1 MLPTVGFIGV
11 GRMGHPIASRLIERK
26 FALVVHDSDPVRQKA
41 IADLGAETA
50 PDPAAVADMADVVIV
65 CLPRPD
71 VVRDI
76 ALGPRGVIDGK
87 RARYLIDISTT
98 GTSVAREI
106 DQEFKARGKAFVDAP
121 VTGSIAGAISGK
133 LIVMLGA
140 AGQDQEAVRPV
151 LEGIGETVVIAG
163 ERPGDGQML
172 KTINNLLSFIALEAT
187 AEAMVLGTRYGLKPE
202 TMLQVF
208 NSGTGRNSATQDK
221 FPKSVLPRTFDFG
234 FPVWGVNKD
243 IGLCLA
249 EAERL
254 GVPMPVGYAAQQM
267 WRAAAGEMK
276 NDDMTSIVKLFER
289 WAGVVVKGENVK

>member
-1 MLPTVGFIGV
+1 
-11 GRMGHPIASRLIERK
+11 MGHPIARRLVERNYS
-26 FALVVHDSDPVRQKA
+26 LVLHDA
-41 IADLGAETA
+41 
-50 PDPAAVADMADVVIV
+50 DPAAQKAMAGLGADAAASPMAVANAADVVVV

-71 VVRDI
+71 IVREV
-76 ALGPRGVIDGK
+76 ALGSHGVIEGT

-106 DQEFKARGKAFVDAP
+106 DAAFKARGKAFVDAP
-121 VTGSIAGAISGK
+121 VTGSVAGAISGK
-133 LIVMLGA
+133 LTVIVGA
-140 AGQDQEAVRPV
+140 APQDREAVLPV
-151 LEGIGETVVIAG
+151 LKCIGETVVVAG
-163 ERPGDGQML
+163 DRPGDGQML

-208 NSGTGRNSATQDK
+208 NAGTGRNSATQDK

-243 IGLCLA
+243 IGLCLE
-249 EAERL
+249 EADRL
-254 GVPMPVGYAAQQM
+254 GVPMPVGYAAQQI

-289 WAGVVVKGENVK
+289 WVGVVVNGESAR

>member
-1 MLPTVGFIGV
+1 MLPTLGLIGV
-11 GRMGHPIASRLIERK
+11 GRMGHPIARRLIERQYP
-26 FALVVHDSDPVRQKA
+26 LVVHDSDPARQKT

-50 PDPAAVADMADVVIV
+50 AHPLAVANTADIVIV
-65 CLPRPD
+65 CLPHPD
-71 VVRDI
+71 VVREV
-76 ALGPRGVIDGK
+76 ALGSRGVLEGT

-106 DQEFKARGKAFVDAP
+106 DKEFKARGKAFVDAP
-121 VTGSIAGAISGK
+121 VTGSVAGAISGK
-133 LIVMLGA
+133 LTVIVGA
-140 AGQDQEAVRPV
+140 AAQDREAVQPV
-151 LEGIGETVVIAG
+151 LSCIGETVVVAG
-163 ERPGDGQML
+163 EHPGDGQML
-172 KTINNLLSFIALEAT
+172 KTINNLLSFVALEAT

-249 EAERL
+249 EADRL
-254 GVPMPVGYAAQQM
+254 GVPMPVGYAAQQI

-289 WAGVVVKGENVK
+289 WAGVIVKGEGVQ